1 MMIFNFVML
10 NQPAL
15 ALKSLT
21 DVLLPVFRGLEAGG
35 HHVIGYGLDMQPAPV
50 INVLVEFFPDDAF
63 TDTFLRLRG
72 FRFGIFCPTEIMDD
86 VAMQT
91 AQYPRRRDNLLR
103 LLKAAEFA
111 WTPLPQVEVLAA
123 HCPPGRTRRIDY
135 GYVENER
142 SHLPV
147 LEAAHRDIDVLIY
160 GRETPYRAAI
170 LDDLR
175 RRGLHSI
182 ASRAGITLPGY
193 LAGDLIRRAKLVLDV
208 RDDADRGHTS
218 PVSVARAL
226 HSGTAVVSERSADA
240 APIFRYVERV
250 ETAGLVGRCEEMV
263 RSGGF
268 VEIGRAAQARF
279 RAETS
284 MRDNMA
290 ALLPSLA

>member
-1 MMIFNFVML
+1 MIFNFVML
-10 NQPAL
+10 NQPAP
-15 ALKSLT
+15 ALKTLA
-21 DVLLPVFRGLEAGG
+21 DVLQPVFRGLEAGG
-35 HHVIGYGLDMQPAPV
+35 HHVVGYGLDMQPAPA
-50 INVLVEFFPDDAF
+50 INVLIEFFPDNAF

-86 VAMQT
+86 AAMQT

-103 LLKAAEFA
+103 LLKTAQFA
-111 WTPLPQVEVLAA
+111 WTPLPQVEVLAR
-123 HCPPGRTRRIDY
+123 HCPSDRVHRIDY
-135 GYVENER
+135 GYAER
-142 SHLPV
+142 ELSRLPI

-170 LDDLR
+170 VDDLR
-175 RRGLHSI
+175 GRGLHCI
-182 ASRAGITLPGY
+182 ASRAGMTLPGY
-193 LAGDLIRRAKLVLDV
+193 LAGDLIHRAKLVLDV
-208 RDDADRGHTS
+208 RHDAGRGHTS

-226 HSGTAVVSERSADA
+226 HCGTAVVSERSADA

-250 ETAGLVGRCEEMV
+250 ETAGLAARCEDMV

-290 ALLPSLA
+290 ALVPPPG